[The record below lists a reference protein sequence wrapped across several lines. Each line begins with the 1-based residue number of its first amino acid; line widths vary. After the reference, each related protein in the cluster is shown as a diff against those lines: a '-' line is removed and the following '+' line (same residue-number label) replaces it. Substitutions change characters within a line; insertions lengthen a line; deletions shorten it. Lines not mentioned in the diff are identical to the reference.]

1 MFFLQFSHYM
11 KDFCFYTET
20 PLFNSFDFALLVLK
34 VACRYRS
41 LFVEIESTKV
51 LLCTI
56 LDGCGRCLSLILR
69 FSWVGFKVLALSTLD
84 AEVSF
89 EIVFLIL
96 LVNTDIRKP
105 DGVEFDSEFLEY
117 TDFLWY
123 FLYILLRNPGL
134 DRQ

>member
-1 MFFLQFSHYM
+1 M
-11 KDFCFYTET
+11 KDFCFHTET
-20 PLFNSFDFALLVLK
+20 PLFNSFDFVLLVLK
-34 VACRYRS
+34 VACRYRF

-56 LDGCGRCLSLILR
+56 LGGCRWCLSLMLR
-69 FSWVGFKVLALSTLD
+69 FSWVGSKVLAFSTLD

-89 EIVFLIL
+89 EIVFLSL
-96 LVNTDIRKP
+96 FVKFDIRKP